1 MSKITATEANR
12 NFSRLLSEVQ
22 SGKSVQITVR
32 GEVVAEIR
40 PVSKAAAKRDAGKQ
54 KAWDA
59 LIERLRTQPPSGVPR
74 GTRDELY
81 DRG

>member
-1 MSKITATEANR
+1 MIRITATEANHS
-12 NFSRLLSEVQ
+12 FFRLLAEVR
-22 SGKSVQITVR
+22 SGKSVHITVR

-59 LIERLRTQPPSGVPR
+59 LIERLRTQPLSGVPP
-74 GTRDELY
+74 GTCDELY
-81 DRG
+81 DRD